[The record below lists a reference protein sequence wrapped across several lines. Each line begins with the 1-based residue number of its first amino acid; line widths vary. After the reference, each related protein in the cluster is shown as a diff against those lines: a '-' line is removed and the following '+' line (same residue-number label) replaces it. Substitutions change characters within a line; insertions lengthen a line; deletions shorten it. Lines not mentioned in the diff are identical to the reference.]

1 MKLCCSVSKTR
12 DNQEGVGAMRASKSR
27 QVVFPI
33 LLTVF
38 LAGGGLLLGGTALRQ
53 SARAA
58 VTYTYGDVVIS
69 EIMYD
74 PAGAEPDTEWVELY
88 NPGSVSVD
96 VGGWVLSDTEGSCTI
111 PAGTTIAANG
121 FLVVSQAALPD
132 ITGEVVCTPSG
143 PFELSDGTGIGTPAD
158 ELALFTSSGERVFG
172 SLVMPY
178 PDMDAGSNA
187 GNSIGLTYP
196 MAGWSSDTADWATET
211 TVASG
216 LNYAHHTAGAA
227 NDGWSGYVATNH
239 TITANG
245 TVDEWEANGEQLG
258 SADGVVFYLTWDAD
272 YIYVGMVGG
281 NTASDKYNV
290 LIDTDPLDEGA
301 ANSGNTSEY
310 CGATF
315 SEDGKADY
323 AIQLYPTGTAHA
335 QADGTNWNAWSPSGS
350 GGHRGT
356 GQVEFYIRKS
366 DLGLTSSDPV
376 GFYLYACNSGNRV
389 WASWP
394 PENEVDTSSVVTQTT
409 RVVFEN
415 TLPNRSP
422 RYEGA
427 HVGCETRSI
436 GVTSSN
442 TAYPFFDDAADAGLS
457 WYARMVVDR
466 NTNADCQVRV
476 KVNGNRTIPRLDGSI
491 RRGYEISPNAACD
504 SGGLHA
510 SYLYFKFEDGS
521 AYNAPSELRGHSST
535 NLDAYHWNGT
545 SWDVYPTTT
554 YLPPRRI
561 RIPDISDF
569 SPWTMADANVGESP
583 TAVTLR
589 TFRGKGRALPVGLSL
604 GLLLG
609 LAAILAGVRLYRQR
623 AA

>member
-1 MKLCCSVSKTR
+1 MNAGR
-12 DNQEGVGAMRASKSR
+12 SR
-27 QVVFPI
+27 QVVFRI
-33 LLTVF
+33 LLAVF
-38 LAGGGLLLGGTALRQ
+38 LVGAALLLGGAVLRQ

-74 PAGAEPDTEWVELY
+74 PIGTEPDTEWVELY
-88 NPGSVSVD
+88 NPGSASVD

-143 PFELSDGTGIGTPAD
+143 TFELGDGTGIGTPAD

-172 SLVMPY
+172 SLVLSY

-196 MAGWSSDTADWATET
+196 MAGWSGDTADWAVET

-216 LNYAHHTAGAA
+216 SDYAHHTAGAP
-227 NDGWSGYVATNH
+227 NDGWSGYVTTNH
-239 TITANG
+239 TITADG
-245 TVDEWEANGEQLG
+245 TVDTSTPEWQVNGEQLG
-258 SADGVVFYLTWDAD
+258 SADGVGFYLTWDAD
-272 YIYVGMVGG
+272 YIYIGMVGG
-281 NTASDKYNV
+281 NTGSDKYNV

-323 AIQLYPTGTAHA
+323 AIQLYPSGTAYA
-335 QADGTNWNAWSPSGS
+335 QADGTNWNAWSPSDS
-350 GGHRGT
+350 GGNRGT
-356 GQVEFYIRKS
+356 NQVEFYIQKS

-394 PENEVDTSSVVTQTT
+394 PENEVDTTNIVTQTT

-422 RYEGA
+422 RFEGSMRGSQTVA
-427 HVGCETRSI
+427 ADTTGEKL
-436 GVTSSN
+436 
-442 TAYPFFDDAADAGLS
+442 FFDDASGVVDY
-457 WYARMVVDR
+457 YARLYVTVGGGGSCAVKIA
-466 NTNADCQVRV
+466 TKGNALA
-476 KVNGNRTIPRLDGSI
+476 TRLDGSL
-491 RRGYEISPNAACD
+491 RRSYNITPQNCTNLAATVTLKYNDGTMNGAPDEFRGASPSNTR
-504 SGGLHA
+504 
-510 SYLYFKFEDGS
+510 LYHWDGTGWVLVDS
-521 AYNAPSELRGHSST
+521 AYNST
-535 NLDAYHWNGT
+535 NKVVYTTAPQT
-545 SWDVYPTTT
+545 S
-554 YLPPRRI
+554 
-561 RIPDISDF
+561 F
-569 SPWTMADANVGESP
+569 SPWTAGDINGDSP
-583 TAVTLR
+583 TAVTLQ
-589 TFRGKGRALPVGLSL
+589 TFRGEGEGLPVGLSL
-604 GLLLG
+604 GMLLG
-609 LAAILAGVRLYRQR
+609 LAAILAGVRLYRR
-623 AA
+623 RTV